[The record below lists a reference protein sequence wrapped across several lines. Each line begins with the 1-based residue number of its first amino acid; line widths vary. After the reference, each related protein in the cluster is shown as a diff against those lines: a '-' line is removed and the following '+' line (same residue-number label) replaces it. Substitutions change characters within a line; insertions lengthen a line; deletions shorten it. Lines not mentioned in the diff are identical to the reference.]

1 MVGDRY
7 LTDVA
12 FGNRL
17 GMLTVRVDPVDD
29 SGKGEPRA
37 VRASR
42 AVEEALVRR
51 RKGKGKEAPRQVL
64 VEREVEG
71 RRRSRGS
78 GSRSTSE
85 EEEEAKEAAF
95 LRGEVLRSFVRK

>member
-17 GMLTVRVDPVDD
+17 GMLTVRVAPVVE
-29 SGKGEPRA
+29 SGEGEPRA

-51 RKGKGKEAPRQVL
+51 RERKGKEAPRQVL
-64 VEREVEG
+64 VERAVEEK
-71 RRRSRGS
+71 RRRKKNGRG
-78 GSRSTSE
+78 GDGE
-85 EEEEAKEAAF
+85 EDAKA
-95 LRGEVLRSFVRK
+95 LRDEVLRGFVRR